1 MQQILSTLEESYFTF
16 LTPTAFGSV
25 FLAIFSVTRPGDEI
39 IVADTVYS
47 PTRLLTEDFLKEFK
61 IKTTFY
67 NPQISRHWKK
77 LLQKKLN

>member
-1 MQQILSTLEESYFTF
+1 M
-16 LTPTAFGSV
+16 
-25 FLAIFSVTRPGDEI
+25 TRPGDEI

-67 NPQISRHWKK
+67 NPHDLKDIRKSYYKK
-77 LLQKKLN
+77 N